1 MLSVVLTGAALIRER
16 EHGTV
21 EHLLV
26 MPVTPTEIMISKIW
40 SMGLVVWGAASL
52 SLYWIFGFRVPF
64 TGDFVAFTLAA
75 LLYVTTATAIGLLI
89 SSFMRSQV
97 AAIFATTVVT
107 MIPAVN
113 FSGLIDPVASMTG
126 LARVIGEVFP
136 TSFFITIAR
145 GAFSK
150 ALGFMDLQ
158 NELIPLAIIAPLL
171 IALAGLALKK
181 QDS

>member
-1 MLSVVLTGAALIRER
+1 MVHEKELGSIVNFYVTPVTRFEFLFGKQVPYVVLAM
-16 EHGTV
+16 V
-21 EHLLV
+21 NFFLL
-26 MPVTPTEIMISKIW
+26 TAF
-40 SMGLVVWGAASL
+40 G
-52 SLYWIFGFRVPF
+52 IFAFRVPF

-97 AAIFATTVVT
+97 AEIFATTVVT

-113 FSGLIDPVASMTG
+113 LSGLIDPVASMTG
-126 LARVIGEVFP
+126 VARVIGEVFP

>member
-1 MLSVVLTGAALIRER
+1 M
-16 EHGTV
+16 
-21 EHLLV
+21 
-26 MPVTPTEIMISKIW
+26 
-40 SMGLVVWGAASL
+40 
-52 SLYWIFGFRVPF
+52 
-64 TGDFVAFTLAA
+64 
-75 LLYVTTATAIGLLI
+75 
-89 SSFMRSQV
+89 
-97 AAIFATTVVT
+97 
-107 MIPAVN
+107 
-113 FSGLIDPVASMTG
+113 
-126 LARVIGEVFP
+126 IGEVFP